1 MNIKRILPII
11 LVVCFFNCSKKTD
24 CPSYPYY
31 HLEWLPYEKGEGI
44 TFTSN
49 GSSQTYVFNDVF
61 QTMQYT
67 IGRNE
72 ACNCEAFAHAY
83 SAVDSTG
90 NIQLR
95 CSSEKQSIRYNFAFE
110 FQHYGMLAN
119 YYVPRNIDRF
129 TFSIKN
135 DGTIEN
141 ATMLNDVTIG
151 GKTFDNV
158 LVVEIDTVFVNTTDI
173 YKLYLVKGNGVV
185 RYDYKSGKS
194 YTLANW

>member
-1 MNIKRILPII
+1 MKIKGLLSIAIA
-11 LVVCFFNCSKKTD
+11 VVFFSCNKVTE
-24 CPSYPYY
+24 CPSYPYDY
-31 HLEWLPYEKGEGI
+31 LEWLPYDNGGQA
-44 TFTSN
+44 TFKS
-49 GSSQTYVFNDVF
+49 GSASQTYVFNDVF
-61 QTMQYT
+61 QTKQYT

-95 CSSEKQSIRYNFAFE
+95 CSSEKQTIRYNFAFE
-110 FQHYGMLAN
+110 FQHYGTHAN

-141 ATMLNDVTIG
+141 ATRHDSVMIG
-151 GKTFDNV
+151 NQRYDNV
-158 LVVEIDTVFVNTTDI
+158 LVIEIDTIFVSETQI
-173 YKLYLVKGNGVV
+173 YKLYLAKGYGVV
-185 RYDYKSGKS
+185 RYDYRSHES
-194 YTLANW
+194 FVLTD

>member
-1 MNIKRILPII
+1 MIKKLLPVA
-11 LVVCFFNCSKKTD
+11 LVLLFVGCHKVTE
-24 CPSYPYY
+24 CPAYPDG
-31 HLEWLPYEKGEGI
+31 HLEWLPYNRGGEA

-49 GSSQTYVFNDVF
+49 GASQTYKFDDVF
-61 QTMQYT
+61 ATQHYS
-67 IGRNE
+67 IGRTE

-95 CSSEKQSIRYNFAFE
+95 CSSEKQKIRYNFAFE

-129 TFSIKN
+129 AFSIKN

-141 ATMLNDVTIG
+141 ATWSDSETIG
-151 GKTFDNV
+151 GHQYNDV
-158 LVVEIDTVFVNTTDI
+158 IIVEIDTIFVNTTSI
-173 YKLYLVKGNGVV
+173 YKLYLAKGFGVV
-185 RYDYKSGKS
+185 RYDFHSGQS
-194 YTLANW
+194 FVIAD